1 MHGPADILALLGHF
15 LPRMSPASSILID
28 SAPTLLPSYLLLEQL
43 AAQLNAGHI
52 PAALQE
58 QCRVDLGPVMK
69 NRRVVLVHLT
79 EQKARDQNGTAWLKL
94 EPIDLLPQPRTA
106 MHG

>member
-1 MHGPADILALLGHF
+1 
-15 LPRMSPASSILID
+15 
-28 SAPTLLPSYLLLEQL
+28 
-43 AAQLNAGHI
+43 
-52 PAALQE
+52 
-58 QCRVDLGPVMK
+58 MK